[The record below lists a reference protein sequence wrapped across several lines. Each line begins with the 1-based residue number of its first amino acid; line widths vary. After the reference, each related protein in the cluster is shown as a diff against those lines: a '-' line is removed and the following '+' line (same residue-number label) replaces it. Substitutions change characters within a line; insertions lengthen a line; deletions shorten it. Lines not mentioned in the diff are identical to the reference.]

1 METRQARRVQ
11 VGDVAVYKRARHRI
25 VAVHDQGFWAPYF
38 ELEGAG
44 VVGHALVDSVEIQ
57 PIRGVQDV
65 RGPRRGAS
73 GARVARAGALVMPE
87 LGIQF

>member
-65 RGPRRGAS
+65 RGPRRAG
-73 GARVARAGALVMPE
+73 GARVARAGWLAMPE
-87 LGIQF
+87 LGIQA

>member
-11 VGDVAVYKRARHRI
+11 VGDVAVYRRARHRI

-38 ELEGAG
+38 DLEGAG
-44 VVGHALVDSVEIQ
+44 VVGHALVDSGEIQ
-57 PIRGVQDV
+57 PIRGVQDA
-65 RGPRRGAS
+65 RGPRRG
-73 GARVARAGALVMPE
+73 GGVRVARAGALVMPE